1 MNTTKTVMLAA
12 VTALTL
18 SAGAAMAQSEVPSGA
33 EGAYLAQQRQTAP
46 KPATNLWGRI
56 EGRVQAGAS
65 DIEHAHVGH
74 TLPFNGDYGD
84 LANPG

>member
-1 MNTTKTVMLAA
+1 MNTSKTLMLAA

-18 SAGAAMAQSEVPSGA
+18 GVGAAMAQSEVPSGA
-33 EGAYLAQQRQTAP
+33 EGAHLSQQRRAAP
-46 KPATNLWGRI
+46 KTANNLWGRI

-74 TLPFNGDYGD
+74 ALPFNGDYGD

>member
-1 MNTTKTVMLAA
+1 MTNTRTLMLAA

-18 SAGAAMAQSEVPSGA
+18 GTGAAMAQSEVPSGA
-33 EGAYLAQQRQTAP
+33 EGAYLSQQRQAAP
-46 KPATNLWGRI
+46 KTAGNLWGRI

-74 TLPFNGDYGD
+74 ALPFNGDYSD